1 MRTFR
6 KPSKDNL
13 RLTAGKERK
22 NMENKILVETSARH
36 IHLTQE
42 AVEALFGAG
51 HTLTKK
57 KDLSQPGQFA
67 CEEKVT
73 VVNKCVDKR
82 TGAEVEKTLTMS
94 VLGPVRPETQVEVS
108 FTDARTLG
116 VSAPVRESGDVA
128 GTPGAKLVGPAGEY
142 VIDHGIIVAKRHI
155 HLTPENA
162 ADLGVENGQIVKVLV
177 DTGAG
182 RKTVFDDVVIRVK
195 SSFAPAM
202 HIDTD
207 ECIPEEGKWI
217 QAKEISDISAYTH
230 GVGWCAP
237 QQGACKLSLNVKNGI
252 IEEAL
257 VETIGCS
264 GMTHS
269 AAMAAEILPG
279 KTILEA
285 LNTDLVCDA
294 INTAMRELFL
304 QIVYGRSQSAFSENG
319 LVVGAGM
326 EDLGKGARS
335 MVGTMYGTKAKGV
348 RYLEMT
354 EGYCTR
360 MALDENDQVIGY
372 EFVSLGKMTD
382 MIKKGTEPNEAYEKA
397 KGTYGRFKPE
407 DGAVKYIDPRK
418 E

>member
-1 MRTFR
+1 
-6 KPSKDNL
+6 
-13 RLTAGKERK
+13 
-22 NMENKILVETSARH
+22 MENKILVETSARH

-82 TGAEVEKTLTMS
+82 TGAAVEKNLTMS

-182 RKTVFDDVVIRVK
+182 RKTMFDDVVIRVK

-207 ECIPEEGKWI
+207 ECN
-217 QAKEISDISAYTH
+217 A
-230 GVGWCAP
+230 
-237 QQGACKLSLNVKNGI
+237 
-252 IEEAL
+252 
-257 VETIGCS
+257 
-264 GMTHS
+264 S
-269 AAMAAEILPG
+269 AAFG
-279 KTILEA
+279 
-285 LNTDLVCDA
+285 V
-294 INTAMRELFL
+294 
-304 QIVYGRSQSAFSENG
+304 VYGE
-319 LVVGAGM
+319 
-326 EDLGKGARS
+326 
-335 MVGTMYGTKAKGV
+335 
-348 RYLEMT
+348 
-354 EGYCTR
+354 
-360 MALDENDQVIGY
+360 I
-372 EFVSLGKMTD
+372 
-382 MIKKGTEPNEAYEKA
+382 IK
-397 KGTYGRFKPE
+397 
-407 DGAVKYIDPRK
+407 
-418 E
+418 